1 MTMMTA
7 VTLIPET
14 RGRIVIMKW
23 CPDSPTTPIIIIVQR
38 TKLPDTRVEHPDP
51 ETQDQVCEHAAVAF
65 LRKV

>member
-14 RGRIVIMKW
+14 RGRMVIMQW
-23 CPDSPTTPIIIIVQR
+23 CPNSRTTPIIIVQR
-38 TKLPDTRVEHPDP
+38 INLLDTRVEHPDP
-51 ETQDQVCEHAAVAF
+51 ETQGQVCEYAAVAF

>member
-14 RGRIVIMKW
+14 RGRIVILQW
-23 CPDSPTTPIIIIVQR
+23 CANLHSTLLNIIVQR
-38 TKLPDTRVEHPDP
+38 INLLDTRVEHPDP
-51 ETQDQVCEHAAVAF
+51 ETQGQVCEYAAVAF